1 MKRNPACQT
10 TQIRMPVVI
19 TQTIRPQGMGL
30 NVLVR
35 LLPLYE
41 FHCNY
46 KLVAWEKL
54 TVLTLAGLTF
64 IFSFILAEE
73 CMFSLCSFKVFQTN
87 TVKCF
92 ERTLGITLTCLAFT
106 QQFFHGKVLKEVRNL
121 TLIVLSSNSGPRK
134 KFFIFF
140 PEA

>member
-1 MKRNPACQT
+1 
-10 TQIRMPVVI
+10 MPVVI

-54 TVLTLAGLTF
+54 TLLTLAGLTF
-64 IFSFILAEE
+64 LFYFIVAEE
-73 CMFSLCSFKVFQTN
+73 CMFSLCSFKVFETD

-92 ERTLGITLTCLAFT
+92 ETTLELNSRMLSSLLSSFSW
-106 QQFFHGKVLKEVRNL
+106 KVPKEVRNL
-121 TLIVLSSNSGPRK
+121 TLTVLK
-134 KFFIFF
+134 L
-140 PEA
+140 

>member
-46 KLVAWEKL
+46 KLVAWEIL
-54 TVLTLAGLTF
+54 TLLTLAGLTF
-64 IFSFILAEE
+64 LFYFIVAEE
-73 CMFSLCSFKVFQTN
+73 CMFSLCSFKVFQTD

-92 ERTLGITLTCLAFT
+92 ETTLELNSRMLSSLLSSFSW
-106 QQFFHGKVLKEVRNL
+106 KVPKEVRNL
-121 TLIVLSSNSGPRK
+121 TLTVLK
-134 KFFIFF
+134 L
-140 PEA
+140 

>member
-1 MKRNPACQT
+1 VKRNPACQT

-54 TVLTLAGLTF
+54 TVLPLAGLTF
-64 IFSFILAEE
+64 IFYFLLAEE
-73 CMFSLCSFKVFQTN
+73 CMFSLQFQ
-87 TVKCF
+87 
-92 ERTLGITLTCLAFT
+92 GISEQHSDMF
-106 QQFFHGKVLKEVRNL
+106 
-121 TLIVLSSNSGPRK
+121 
-134 KFFIFF
+134 
-140 PEA
+140 